1 MNAMAGPAAPFTRP
15 SRGDELDLVVDTL
28 AHGGSGVARRD
39 GYVVFVAGGV
49 PGDRVRAVVGKAKK
63 AYAEARVVEVL
74 EPSPDRI
81 APVAD
86 HPGAPWQV
94 LPYERQLEIKA
105 EQVADALARIGK
117 LEGFE
122 QEPIVP
128 AEQLWRYRNKLEYSF
143 GTGPD
148 GELVCGFHA
157 PGQWNEIVPI
167 HDCKLASERG
177 NELREQALA
186 WCRAEGLDAW
196 DRHAHSGLLRNLVVR
211 EGRRTGE
218 FQVRLVTSPGRI
230 DGAAFAEAV
239 DADAV
244 FLTQTAGLGESTKGG
259 DTTQLK
265 GSPQLRERLADLDF
279 LISPDA
285 FFQTNTEMAE
295 RLYGLATEYAGLRG
309 HERVF
314 DLYCGIGTIGLS
326 LAARAR
332 EVVGVEIVEP
342 AVADAIENA
351 RLNDVTNARFYAGDI
366 RVAMRELV
374 EQAGRP
380 DVAIV
385 DPPRAGLS
393 QKVVRRIV
401 EAGPKRIV
409 YVSCNP
415 TTLAPNA
422 AQFVEA
428 GYRLIKVRPVDM
440 FPQTPHIESVALL
453 EAGPNGVANPERDT

>member
-1 MNAMAGPAAPFTRP
+1 MATGAPFTRP
-15 SRGDELDLVVDTL
+15 ARGDELELVVDSL
-28 AHGGSGVARRD
+28 AHGGNGVARRD
-39 GYVVFVAGGV
+39 GYVVFVAGAV
-49 PGDRVRAVVGKAKK
+49 PGDRVRAVVGKSKK
-63 AYAEARVVEVL
+63 AYAEARAVEIL

-105 EQVADALARIGK
+105 EQVADALARIGR

-128 AEQLWRYRNKLEYSF
+128 AEAQWRYRNKLEYSF

-157 PGQWNEIVPI
+157 PGQWNEIVPLD
-167 HDCKLASERG
+167 DCKLASERG
-177 NELREQALA
+177 NALREQALA
-186 WCRAEGLDAW
+186 WCRAAGLDAW
-196 DRHAHSGLLRNLVVR
+196 DRRSHQGVLRNLVVR

-218 FQVRLVTSPGRI
+218 FQVRLISSPGTI
-230 DGAAFAEAV
+230 DGESFAAAV
-239 DADAV
+239 DAEAV
-244 FLTQTAGLGESTKGG
+244 FLTQTAGLGESTSGG
-259 DTTQLK
+259 KTTLLK
-265 GSPQLRERLADLDF
+265 GSPQLRERLFDLEF
-279 LISPDA
+279 LISPEA

-295 RLYGLATEYAGLRG
+295 QLYALATDFAGLRG

-314 DLYCGIGTIGLS
+314 DLYSGIGTIGLH

-332 EVVGVEIVEP
+332 EVVGVELVAP

-351 RLNDVTNARFYAGDI
+351 RLNDVTNAHFYAGDI
-366 RVAMRELV
+366 RIAMRELV
-374 EQAGRP
+374 ERAGRP

-401 EAGPKRIV
+401 EAAPKRIV

-422 AQFVEA
+422 AQLVEA
-428 GYRLIKVRPVDM
+428 GYRLVKVRPVDM
-440 FPQTPHIESVALL
+440 FPQTPHIECVALF
-453 EAGPNGVANPERDT
+453 EAGPGGVANPERDS